1 MLSAVVDRVAFFGGD
16 WRWTSA
22 FQQLAGGLTKGRAR
36 QAFAEAL
43 RRGTHALRFSEEC
56 VAGKKLTTEKKE
68 QMIDELDLRR
78 RLTSKR
84 RTTN

>member
-1 MLSAVVDRVAFFGGD
+1 
-16 WRWTSA
+16 
-22 FQQLAGGLTKGRAR
+22 
-36 QAFAEAL
+36 
-43 RRGTHALRFSEEC
+43 LRFSEEC